1 MSKENIESKKFHVG
15 AFSVTDSNGAL
26 VVSSKVE
33 MSKTFT
39 DGVFWVNVEPFDKE
53 TRGISVAFSAVELR
67 AFANQL
73 KELQYQSLTNI
84 KKHSGGKKML
94 KSLSVSILDEY
105 SSFEFK
111 QDRVIIY
118 FRYHKL
124 LLSGLAD
131 QIEHLINTTMD
142 AVYKT
147 QQFVLKNKKTNA

>member
-1 MSKENIESKKFHVG
+1 MSREGVESKKFHVG
-15 AFSVTDSNGAL
+15 TFSVTDGNGAL
-26 VVSSKVE
+26 VISSKVE

-39 DGVFWVNVEPFDKE
+39 DGVFWINIEPFDKE
-53 TRGISVAFSAVELR
+53 TKGISVAFNAVELR
-67 AFANQL
+67 AFSAQL

-84 KKHSGGKKML
+84 KKHSGGKKMT
-94 KSLSVSILDEY
+94 KSLSVSIIEEY

-111 QDRVIIY
+111 QDRVIVY

-131 QIEHLINTTMD
+131 QIEHLVNTTMD

-147 QQFVLKNKKTNA
+147 QQFVLKNKKN